1 MAVSAVLVRA
11 TDYRLFYSIDHD
23 GAAGD
28 QLIITNATLQADA
41 AGKPHLL
48 KALSTS
54 VADDA
59 AAVFLLLAGVGCVT
73 RITPGTSNAWSV
85 DAQEN
90 GANLADLILDGE
102 AGQINNGLLEL
113 QVVFSPMFRA

>member
-1 MAVSAVLVRA
+1 MAVTAVLVRA
-11 TDYRLFYSIDHD
+11 TDYRLFYAIDHD

-28 QLIITNATLQADA
+28 SLTVTNATLQADA

-48 KALSTS
+48 KVLQTS

-59 AAVFLLLAGVGCVT
+59 AAVGLLMAGVGSVV
-73 RITPGTSNAWSV
+73 RITPGTQYTWSV

-90 GANLADLILDGE
+90 GANLAQLVIDGE
-102 AGQINNGLLEL
+102 PGQINNGLLEL
-113 QVVFSPMFRA
+113 QVTFAPMFRA

>member
-1 MAVSAVLVRA
+1 MAVTAILVRA
-11 TDYRLFYSIDHD
+11 TDYRLVYAIQHD

-28 QLIITNATLQADA
+28 SLTITNATLQADA

-48 KALSTS
+48 KVLQTT

-59 AAVFLLLAGVGCVT
+59 AAVTLLMAGQGTVA
-73 RITPGTSNAWSV
+73 RITPGQLVHWSI

-90 GANLADLILDGE
+90 GGGLAEIIIDSEPATVND
-102 AGQINNGLLEL
+102 GLLEL
-113 QVVFSPMFRA
+113 QVTFAPMFRA

>member
-1 MAVSAVLVRA
+1 MAVTVSLVRA

-28 QLIITNATLQADA
+28 SFTITNAALQADA

-48 KALSTS
+48 KVLQTS

-59 AAVFLLLAGVGCVT
+59 AAVGLLMAGVGAVV
-73 RITPGTSNAWSV
+73 RITPGTQYAWSV
-85 DAQEN
+85 DAQED
-90 GANLADLILDGE
+90 GANLADLIVDGE
-102 AGQINNGLLEL
+102 PGQINNGLLEL
-113 QVVFSPMFRA
+113 QVTFAPMFRA